1 MFLLELAMIVGTAY
15 YMYLIWAA
23 GILAMLKEM
32 AKKNKWGLKINI
44 PEQSDW
50 MSEYEERKQ

>member
-15 YMYLIWAA
+15 YMYLVWAA
-23 GILAMLKEM
+23 GILAMLKQM
-32 AKKNKWGLKINI
+32 AKQNRWGLKIKM

-50 MSEYEERKQ
+50 VSEYEERK